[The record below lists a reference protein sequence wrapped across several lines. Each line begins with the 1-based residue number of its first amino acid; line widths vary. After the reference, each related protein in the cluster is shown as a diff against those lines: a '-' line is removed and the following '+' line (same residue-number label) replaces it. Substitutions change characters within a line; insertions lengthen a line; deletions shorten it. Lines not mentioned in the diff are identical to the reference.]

1 MALPVA
7 PLAGA
12 TDCNPGSAT
21 LPSAAATRCAPRW
34 EVAMRTLTT
43 MDGIRARLFDADR
56 TDRRIDDD
64 SLFDVQPTDRQLLWI
79 DVTGPLSRD
88 DAIQVG
94 NHLSLRPRTRIALER
109 PDREPFIA
117 LHRDYVH
124 VRVAAD
130 PSDENPGDTSWIDV
144 IAAPNVVLT
153 QHDQPIPF
161 LDSVDKRIERDAA
174 AGILSSVAFFT
185 SIVDAAI
192 TSYHAAVDEIEEDV
206 DRLDA
211 ESLRGGGRRE
221 LLGELVRCRRR
232 IARLRR
238 LLADHRGLFTALAS
252 PEMAAVLEDAD
263 AANLLQGLSARFDGA
278 MRAVED
284 SRDALLGSFDVYMSR
299 TAQRTNEVMK
309 VLTLATVLLLPG
321 SVIAGFLGMNVI
333 VPLNKDDPNSFWFV
347 LGGVAILAVTVL
359 VVARVRRW
367 I

>member
-1 MALPVA
+1 VQRWIPEHSV
-7 PLAGA
+7 GRR
-12 TDCNPGSAT
+12 GSAR
-21 LPSAAATRCAPRW
+21 PGW
-34 EVAMRTLTT
+34 EVAMPTT
-43 MDGIRARLFDADR
+43 ETDRIRARLFDADKPDKR
-56 TDRRIDDD
+56 LDGDQLLEVT
-64 SLFDVQPTDRQLLWI
+64 PTDRQLLWI
-79 DVTGPLSRD
+79 DITGSLPSE
-88 DAIQVG
+88 DATKLAQQ
-94 NHLSLRPRTRIALER
+94 LKLRTRTRIALEQ
-109 PDREPFIA
+109 PDHAPFIA

-130 PSDENPGDTSWIDV
+130 PSDRNPDETSWIDV

-153 QHDQPIPF
+153 QHDGPIPF
-161 LDSVDKRIERDAA
+161 LDRVDERIERDAA
-174 AGILSSVAFFT
+174 AGILSSTAFFT

-211 ESLRGGGRRE
+211 ESLRGNGRRE
-221 LLGELVRCRRR
+221 LLGDLVRCRRR

-252 PEMAAVLEDAD
+252 PEMAAVLDDAD
-263 AANLLQGLSARFDGA
+263 AATLLQGLNTRFEGA

-309 VLTLATVLLLPG
+309 ILTIATVLLLPG

-333 VPLNKDDPNSFWFV
+333 VPLNKDDPNSFWLAV
-347 LGGVAILAVTVL
+347 GGVGILAVAVL
-359 VVARVRRW
+359 LAARAKRW